1 MHSLTAIFRRRAGDE
16 AVAPV
21 ARVGAAATVREAVE
35 AMAAE
40 RASAA
45 LVVDDGGRTLG
56 IVTEHDVVRRVA
68 FRLAPDTP
76 VSAVMTA
83 PVDAIRAD
91 DFVYHAIA
99 RMRRR
104 RLRHM
109 PMTGAD
115 GRVSGVLDLHRAY
128 AGAIAG
134 MVDLID
140 QLTHEETLEGLKAV
154 KRAQV
159 ALAEALFAEFLP
171 APEIQSLLTDV
182 NRDIY
187 ARIAALLLA
196 EMREGGWGGP
206 PVRFCIIVMGSGG
219 RGENYLYPDQDNGF
233 ILDDYPDDAHGAV
246 DAWFVEFA
254 QRMTAALDA
263 VGIPFCK
270 GFVMATNPLWR
281 KTRTQWREQM
291 GVWFRQRM
299 GHSARFADIFFDFVP
314 AWGEA
319 SYAEELRGFVTPL
332 IAEHRNFLRDIEDL
346 QKDYATGLGWFGRIR
361 TESDRRGEINLKY
374 RGTLPLVDSVRI
386 LALLHRVPATSTT
399 ARIDGLA
406 EKGVLSRDEQDE
418 LQGASRHITRLLLRQ
433 QLADFKAGRTV
444 GNHVPLRAMSRMEK
458 SRLVD
463 SFRAIERIREKVA
476 VDIGGR
482 TL

>member
-1 MHSLTAIFRRRAGDE
+1 MHSLAAIFRRRAGEE

-21 ARVGAAATVREAVE
+21 ARVSPATTCREAVE
-35 AMAAE
+35 AMAAL

-45 LVVDDGGRTLG
+45 LVVDEAERTLG
-56 IVTEHDVVRRVA
+56 IVTEQDVVRRIA
-68 FRLAPDTP
+68 FKLAPETP

-83 PVDAIRAD
+83 PVETLRAD
-91 DFVYHAIA
+91 DYVFHAIA

-109 PMTGAD
+109 PMVGAD
-115 GRVSGVLDLHRAY
+115 GRVLGVLDLHQAY
-128 AGAIAG
+128 SAAIAG
-134 MVDLID
+134 MVDLVD
-140 QLTHEETLEGLKAV
+140 ELTHEETLTGLQAV

-159 ALAEALFAEFLP
+159 ALADALFDEFLP
-171 APEIQSLLTDV
+171 APEIQSLLTDI

-187 ARIAALLLA
+187 ARIATLLLA

-206 PVRFCIIVMGSGG
+206 PVRFSIIVMGSGG

-233 ILDDYPDDAHGAV
+233 ILDDFPDDAHGSV
-246 DAWFVEFA
+246 DAWFIEFA
-254 QRMTAALDA
+254 GRMTKALDA
-263 VGIPFCK
+263 VGIPFCT

-281 KTRTQWREQM
+281 KSRTQWREQM
-291 GVWFRQRM
+291 KVWFRQRQ

-319 SYAEELRGFVTPL
+319 AYAKELRDYVTPL
-332 IAEHRNFLRDIEDL
+332 IAENRGFLRDVEDL
-346 QKDYATGLGWFGRIR
+346 QKDYSTGLAWFGRIR
-361 TESDRRGEINLKY
+361 TDAARRGEINLKH
-374 RGTLPLVDSVRI
+374 RGTLPLVDAVRI
-386 LALLHRVPATSTT
+386 LALLNRVPATSTL

-406 EKGVLSRDEQDE
+406 AAGVLNRDEQDE
-418 LQGASRHITRLLLRQ
+418 LHGAFRHVTRLLLRQ

-444 GNHVPLRAMSRMEK
+444 GNHVPVRSMSRMEK
-458 SRLVD
+458 GRLVD

-476 VDIGGR
+476 VEIGGR
-482 TL
+482 TV

>member
-314 AWGEA
+314 A
-319 SYAEELRGFVTPL
+319 
-332 IAEHRNFLRDIEDL
+332 
-346 QKDYATGLGWFGRIR
+346 
-361 TESDRRGEINLKY
+361 
-374 RGTLPLVDSVRI
+374 
-386 LALLHRVPATSTT
+386 
-399 ARIDGLA
+399 
-406 EKGVLSRDEQDE
+406 
-418 LQGASRHITRLLLRQ
+418 
-433 QLADFKAGRTV
+433 
-444 GNHVPLRAMSRMEK
+444 
-458 SRLVD
+458 
-463 SFRAIERIREKVA
+463 
-476 VDIGGR
+476 
-482 TL
+482 

>member
-1 MHSLTAIFRRRAGDE
+1 MHSLAAIFRRRAGEE
-16 AVAPV
+16 AVAPL

-45 LVVDDGGRTLG
+45 LVVDDAGRTLG

-68 FRLAPDTP
+68 FKLAPETP
-76 VSAVMTA
+76 ISQVMTA
-83 PVDAIRAD
+83 PVETIRAD
-91 DFVYHAIA
+91 DYVFHAIA

-115 GRVSGVLDLHRAY
+115 GRVIGVLDLHRAY
-128 AGAIAG
+128 GAAIAG
-134 MVDLID
+134 MVELID
-140 QLTHEETLEGLKAV
+140 QLTHEETVEGLKAV

-159 ALAEALFAEFLP
+159 ALADALFDEFLP
-171 APEIQSLLTDV
+171 APEIQALLTDV

-187 ARIAALLLA
+187 ARIATLLLA

-206 PVRFCIIVMGSGG
+206 PVRFAIIVMGSGG

-246 DAWFVEFA
+246 DAWFIEFA
-254 QRMTAALDA
+254 QRMTKALDA
-263 VGIPFCK
+263 VGIPYCQ

-291 GVWFRQRM
+291 KIWFRQRM

-319 SYAEELRGFVTPL
+319 DYAKELRDFVTPL
-332 IAEHRNFLRDIEDL
+332 ISENRNFLRDIEDL
-346 QKDYATGLGWFGRIR
+346 QKDYFTGLGWFGRIR
-361 TESDRRGEINLKY
+361 TDRERRGEINLKH
-374 RGTLPLVDSVRI
+374 RGTLPLVDAVRI
-386 LALLHRVPATSTT
+386 LALLHRVPATATL

-406 EKGVLSRDEQDE
+406 AAGVLNRDEQDE
-418 LQGASRHITRLLLRQ
+418 LHGAFRHVTRLLLRQ
-433 QLADFKAGRTV
+433 QLSDFKAGRTV
-444 GNHVPLRAMSRMEK
+444 GNHVPVRAMSRMERG
-458 SRLVD
+458 RLVD

-476 VDIGGR
+476 VEIGGR
-482 TL
+482 TV